1 MPPLD
6 KMRKIRREV
15 LKTINDLRAKFDDRW
30 PLNIDEHANKAADEY
45 AFHLLSEEP
54 SEAHM

>member
-1 MPPLD
+1 
-6 KMRKIRREV
+6 MRKIRREV